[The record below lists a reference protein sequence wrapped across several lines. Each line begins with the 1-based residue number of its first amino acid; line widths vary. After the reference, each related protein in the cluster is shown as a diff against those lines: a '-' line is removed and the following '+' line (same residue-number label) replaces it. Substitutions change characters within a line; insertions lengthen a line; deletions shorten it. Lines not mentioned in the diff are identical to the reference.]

1 MTEIKFKA
9 DCSSWDIHEEQ
20 LVGRIE
26 YDLAGLSFETAKK
39 ILALVI
45 TRMEKAIYQPH
56 WIEDVE
62 PTNQKG

>member
-1 MTEIKFKA
+1 MTEIKFEV

-26 YDLAGLSFETAKK
+26 YDLAGLSFETVKK

-45 TRMEKAIYQPH
+45 TRMGKSIYQPY

-62 PTNQKG
+62 QTETFA